1 MRTGGHVI
9 LIAMC
14 SEPQTDPGQQSSLTH
29 SSGRENV
36 SFDVMEN

>member
-1 MRTGGHVI
+1 MRTEGHV
-9 LIAMC
+9 MR
-14 SEPQTDPGQQSSLTH
+14 SEPQTDPEQRNTLTH